1 MVHDRVLL
9 CSVPFALSRALTGQ
23 GGDYMSE
30 EERSRALPQR
40 ERGATRVGAAPAAVR
55 AGPQMLP
62 EDLRKR
68 MQAAVQAER
77 AQGET
82 PAQGSAADQSGDS
95 ARRSRAANDG
105 TATAAGWDGRTRQEQ
120 RARSRRP
127 AKVRSAK
134 AEQAVNPQSIDNP
147 ESPETGDKRD
157 IGSGAAKVS
166 GTPDASA
173 GKVSG
178 VRKEAVVLPL
188 TRRADDVATDELAA
202 INAQLAGYAIPSQPQ
217 PGRSAAASRPRAA
230 EPPVVDQQP
239 MVARVP
245 QAARPA
251 KSRPVKEDNQTP
263 KRALKA
269 AKEKGPSRRM
279 MMAGLVMLALLV
291 VTGGAAT
298 ILVIMHSTN
307 SPTAGTT
314 PSATVTQQQDAA
326 QWVVAHVSHGVPV
339 ACDKEMC
346 AALTANE
353 FPLNELRELRPA
365 SSPPLTSAVVVETA
379 AVRELFGTSLSSLYA
394 PAVLAVFGS
403 GETQINIRVVAPHGA
418 AAYERELAQDR
429 TSRKAAE
436 VALLGANQ
444 ITVSPIAQTQLMA
457 GDVDSRLLS
466 ALTSLAA
473 SLPIDIVNF
482 QNVGPGAGAD
492 MPLRDADLA
501 ITDSASHMSSSEYL
515 QTLQAQLNAG
525 PGAHPASMTTGF
537 LPGGQDI
544 LRVEFP
550 APSPLLQLGP

>member
-1 MVHDRVLL
+1 M
-9 CSVPFALSRALTGQ
+9 G
-23 GGDYMSE
+23 E

-40 ERGATRVGAAPAAVR
+40 ERGATRVGAAPAAGP

-77 AQGET
+77 AHGEA
-82 PAQGSAADQSGDS
+82 PAQEGAADQLGDS
-95 ARRSRAANDG
+95 AHRSGAANG
-105 TATAAGWDGRTRQEQ
+105 GHATTAGREGRTRRKQ
-120 RARSRRP
+120 RASSRRP
-127 AKVRSAK
+127 AKVKSAN
-134 AEQAVNPQSIDNP
+134 AEQVVNPRSIDNP
-147 ESPETGDKRD
+147 APETDGNRD
-157 IGSGAAKVS
+157 TNLGAAEVS
-166 GTPDASA
+166 GTPDTSAS
-173 GKVSG
+173 KVSE

-202 INAQLAGYAIPSQPQ
+202 IKAGLAGYATPSQPQ
-217 PGRSAAASRPRAA
+217 PGGSAAARRPREA
-230 EPPVVDQQP
+230 EPPVVNQQP
-239 MVARVP
+239 MVALVP
-245 QAARPA
+245 QARPA
-251 KSRPVKEDNQTP
+251 KSRSVKEKKQTP
-263 KRALKA
+263 RKALQEA
-269 AKEKGPSRRM
+269 RENGASGRM
-279 MMAGLVMLALLV
+279 MMAGLIVLALLV

-298 ILVIMHSTN
+298 ILVVMHQTG
-307 SPTAGTT
+307 SPTTGTT
-314 PSATVTQQQDAA
+314 SSAAVTQQQDAA

-339 ACDKEMC
+339 ACDKAMC
-346 AALTANE
+346 AALAANE
-353 FPLNELRELRPA
+353 FPQNKLRELGPA

-394 PAVLAVFGS
+394 PAVLGVFGS
-403 GETQINIRVVAPHGA
+403 GEAQINIRVVAPHGA

-436 VALLGANQ
+436 VALLGANR
-444 ITVSPIAQTQLMA
+444 ITVSPIAQAQLLA

-473 SLPIDIVNF
+473 SLPVDIVNF

-501 ITDSASHMSSSEYL
+501 ITDSAAHLSGSEYL
-515 QTLQAQLNAG
+515 QTLQAQLNTG
-525 PGAHPASMTTGF
+525 PGARPASMTTGF

>member
-1 MVHDRVLL
+1 
-9 CSVPFALSRALTGQ
+9 
-23 GGDYMSE
+23 MSE

-40 ERGATRVGAAPAAVR
+40 ERGATRVGAAPAAVP

-77 AQGET
+77 AHGEA
-82 PAQGSAADQSGDS
+82 PAQEGAADQSGDS
-95 ARRSRAANDG
+95 AHRSGAVNGG
-105 TATAAGWDGRTRQEQ
+105 TATTAGREGRTGRKQ

-127 AKVRSAK
+127 AKVQSAK
-134 AEQAVNPQSIDNP
+134 AEQVVNPRSVDNP
-147 ESPETGDKRD
+147 ESPETDGKRD
-157 IGSGAAKVS
+157 SSFGAAEVS
-166 GTPDASA
+166 GTSGTSASKA
-173 GKVSG
+173 SE

-202 INAQLAGYAIPSQPQ
+202 IKAGLAGHATPKQPQ
-217 PGRSAAASRPRAA
+217 PGGSAAAGRPRDA
-230 EPPVVDQQP
+230 EPPVVNRQP
-239 MVARVP
+239 MVALVP

-251 KSRPVKEDNQTP
+251 KSRSVKEKKQTP
-263 KRALKA
+263 RKALQA
-269 AKEKGPSRRM
+269 ARENGASGRM
-279 MMAGLVMLALLV
+279 MMAGLIVLALLV

-298 ILVIMHSTN
+298 ILLVMHETS
-307 SPTAGTT
+307 SPATGTT
-314 PSATVTQQQDAA
+314 SSAAVTQQQDAA
-326 QWVVAHVSHGVPV
+326 QWVVAHVSDGVPV
-339 ACDKEMC
+339 ACDKAMC
-346 AALTANE
+346 AALAANG
-353 FPLNELRELRPA
+353 FPQNKLRELGPA

-379 AVRELFGTSLSSLYA
+379 AVRGLFGTSLSSLYA

-403 GETQINIRVVAPHGA
+403 GENRVNIRVVAPHGA

-473 SLPIDIVNF
+473 SLPVDIVNF

-501 ITDSASHMSSSEYL
+501 ITDSAAHMSSSEYL
-515 QTLQAQLNAG
+515 QTLQAQLNTG
-525 PGAHPASMTTGF
+525 PGARPANMTTGF

>member
-1 MVHDRVLL
+1 
-9 CSVPFALSRALTGQ
+9 
-23 GGDYMSE
+23 MSE

-40 ERGATRVGAAPAAVR
+40 ERGAARVGAAPAAVP

-68 MQAAVQAER
+68 IQAAVQAER
-77 AQGET
+77 AHGEA
-82 PAQGSAADQSGDS
+82 PAQEGAADQSGDS
-95 ARRSRAANDG
+95 ARRSRAANG
-105 TATAAGWDGRTRQEQ
+105 GRATAVGRDGRTKQKR
-120 RARSRRP
+120 RAGSRRP
-127 AKVRSAK
+127 AKVWSAK
-134 AEQAVNPQSIDNP
+134 AEQPVNPQSIDNP
-147 ESPETGDKRD
+147 VSPATDGKRD
-157 IGSGAAKVS
+157 SSPGAAEVS
-166 GTPDASA
+166 GTPDTSAS
-173 GKVSG
+173 KVSE
-178 VRKEAVVLPL
+178 VRREAVVLPL
-188 TRRADDVATDELAA
+188 SSRTDDVATDELAA
-202 INAQLAGYAIPSQPQ
+202 IKALLAGYATLSQP
-217 PGRSAAASRPRAA
+217 PSGGSPAASQPRAA

-239 MVARVP
+239 MVALVP

-251 KSRPVKEDNQTP
+251 KSRSVKENKQTP
-263 KRALKA
+263 KRALQA
-269 AKEKGPSRRM
+269 AKEKGAGRRM
-279 MMAGLVMLALLV
+279 MMVGFVMLALLV

-298 ILVIMHSTN
+298 ILVVMHKTN
-307 SPTAGTT
+307 SPTTETT
-314 PSATVTQQQDAA
+314 PSAAVTQEQDAA
-326 QWVVAHVSHGVPV
+326 QWVVAHVSHGIPV

-353 FPLNELRELRPA
+353 FPLNELRELGPA

-418 AAYERELAQDR
+418 AAYERELARDR

-444 ITVSPIAQTQLMA
+444 ITVSPIAQAQLLA

-501 ITDSASHMSSSEYL
+501 ITDSSAHMTSSEYL
-515 QTLQAQLNAG
+515 QTLQAQLSTG
-525 PGAHPASMTTGF
+525 PGTHPASMTSGF

>member
-1 MVHDRVLL
+1 
-9 CSVPFALSRALTGQ
+9 
-23 GGDYMSE
+23 MSE

-40 ERGATRVGAAPAAVR
+40 ERGATRVGAAPAAVP

-77 AQGET
+77 AHGEA
-82 PAQGSAADQSGDS
+82 PAQEGAADQSGDS
-95 ARRSRAANDG
+95 ARRSRAANG
-105 TATAAGWDGRTRQEQ
+105 GKATAADREGRTKQKQ
-120 RARSRRP
+120 QARSRRP
-127 AKVRSAK
+127 AKARSAE
-134 AEQAVNPQSIDNP
+134 AEQVVNPPSIDNP
-147 ESPETGDKRD
+147 ESPETDGKRD
-157 IGSGAAKVS
+157 SSPGAAEVS
-166 GTPDASA
+166 GTPDTSA
-173 GKVSG
+173 GKVSE
-178 VRKEAVVLPL
+178 VRKEADVLPL

-202 INAQLAGYAIPSQPQ
+202 IKAELARYATPGQPQ
-217 PGRSAAASRPRAA
+217 PAGSAAAGRPRAA
-230 EPPVVDQQP
+230 EPPVANEQP
-239 MVARVP
+239 MVALVP
-245 QAARPA
+245 RAARPA
-251 KSRPVKEDNQTP
+251 KSRPVKEKKQTP
-263 KRALKA
+263 KKALQA
-269 AKEKGPSRRM
+269 AKEKGASRRM

-291 VTGGAAT
+291 LTGGAAA
-298 ILVIMHSTN
+298 ILVVMHKTN
-307 SPTAGTT
+307 SPTTGTT
-314 PSATVTQQQDAA
+314 PSAAVTQQQDAA

-339 ACDKEMC
+339 ACDKAMC
-346 AALTANE
+346 AALTTNE
-353 FPLNELRELRPA
+353 FPLNELRELGSA

-403 GETQINIRVVAPHGA
+403 GESQINIRVVAPYGA
-418 AAYERELAQDR
+418 AAYERELTQDR
-429 TSRKAAE
+429 TSRRAAE

-444 ITVSPIAQTQLMA
+444 ITVSPIAQAQLMA

-482 QNVGPGAGAD
+482 QNVGRGAGAD

-501 ITDSASHMSSSEYL
+501 TTDSVAHTSSSEYL
-515 QTLQAQLNAG
+515 QTLQAQLNTG

>member
-1 MVHDRVLL
+1 
-9 CSVPFALSRALTGQ
+9 
-23 GGDYMSE
+23 MSE

-40 ERGATRVGAAPAAVR
+40 ERGATRVGAAPAAVP

-77 AQGET
+77 AHGEA
-82 PAQGSAADQSGDS
+82 PAQEGAADQLGDS
-95 ARRSRAANDG
+95 VHRSGAANG
-105 TATAAGWDGRTRQEQ
+105 GYATTAGREGRVRRKQ
-120 RARSRRP
+120 RASSRRP
-127 AKVRSAK
+127 AKVKSAK
-134 AEQAVNPQSIDNP
+134 AEQVVNPRSIDNP
-147 ESPETGDKRD
+147 ESPETDGNRD
-157 IGSGAAKVS
+157 SNLGAAEVS
-166 GTPDASA
+166 GTPDTSAS
-173 GKVSG
+173 KVSE

-188 TRRADDVATDELAA
+188 TRHADDVATDELAA
-202 INAQLAGYAIPSQPQ
+202 IKAGLAGYATPSQPQ
-217 PGRSAAASRPRAA
+217 PGGSAAASRPREA
-230 EPPVVDQQP
+230 EPPVVNQQP
-239 MVARVP
+239 MVALVP

-251 KSRPVKEDNQTP
+251 ESRSVKEKKQTP
-263 KRALKA
+263 RKALQA
-269 AKEKGPSRRM
+269 ARENGASGRM
-279 MMAGLVMLALLV
+279 MMAGLIMLALLI

-298 ILVIMHSTN
+298 ILVVMHQTS
-307 SPTAGTT
+307 SPTTGTT
-314 PSATVTQQQDAA
+314 SSAAVTQQQDAA

-339 ACDKEMC
+339 ACDKAMC
-346 AALTANE
+346 AALAANE
-353 FPLNELRELRPA
+353 FPQNKLRELGPA

-394 PAVLAVFGS
+394 PAVLGVFGS
-403 GETQINIRVVAPHGA
+403 GEAQINIRVVAPHGA

-436 VALLGANQ
+436 VALLGANR
-444 ITVSPIAQTQLMA
+444 ITVSPIAQAQLLA

-473 SLPIDIVNF
+473 SQPVDIVNF

-501 ITDSASHMSSSEYL
+501 ITDSAAHMSSSEYL
-515 QTLQAQLNAG
+515 QTLQAQLNTG
-525 PGAHPASMTTGF
+525 PGARPASMTTGF

>member
-1 MVHDRVLL
+1 
-9 CSVPFALSRALTGQ
+9 
-23 GGDYMSE
+23 
-30 EERSRALPQR
+30 
-40 ERGATRVGAAPAAVR
+40 
-55 AGPQMLP
+55 
-62 EDLRKR
+62 
-68 MQAAVQAER
+68 
-77 AQGET
+77 
-82 PAQGSAADQSGDS
+82 
-95 ARRSRAANDG
+95 
-105 TATAAGWDGRTRQEQ
+105 
-120 RARSRRP
+120 
-127 AKVRSAK
+127 
-134 AEQAVNPQSIDNP
+134 
-147 ESPETGDKRD
+147 
-157 IGSGAAKVS
+157 
-166 GTPDASA
+166 
-173 GKVSG
+173 
-178 VRKEAVVLPL
+178 
-188 TRRADDVATDELAA
+188 
-202 INAQLAGYAIPSQPQ
+202 
-217 PGRSAAASRPRAA
+217 
-230 EPPVVDQQP
+230 
-239 MVARVP
+239 MVALVP

-251 KSRPVKEDNQTP
+251 RSRPLLEDRLTP
-263 KRALKA
+263 KRALQA
-269 AKEKGPSRRM
+269 AKERGASRGM
-279 MMAGLVMLALLV
+279 MMAGLVVLALLV
-291 VTGGAAT
+291 VTAGAAT
-298 ILVIMHSTN
+298 ILVVTHKTN
-307 SPTAGTT
+307 SPTTGT
-314 PSATVTQQQDAA
+314 SAAVTQQQDAA
-326 QWVVAHVSHGVPV
+326 QWVVAHVGHGVPV

-353 FPLNELRELRPA
+353 FPLNELRELGPA

-403 GETQINIRVVAPHGA
+403 GQTQINIRVVAPHGA

-444 ITVSPIAQTQLMA
+444 ITVSPIAQTQLLA

-501 ITDSASHMSSSEYL
+501 LTDSASHMSSSEYL